1 MEENFRIFFFNE
13 RIFASKETNTIALEV
28 DLFRLTSMPMYA

>member
-1 MEENFRIFFFNE
+1 MEENFRILFNE

-28 DLFRLTSMPMYA
+28 DLFRLISMPMYV